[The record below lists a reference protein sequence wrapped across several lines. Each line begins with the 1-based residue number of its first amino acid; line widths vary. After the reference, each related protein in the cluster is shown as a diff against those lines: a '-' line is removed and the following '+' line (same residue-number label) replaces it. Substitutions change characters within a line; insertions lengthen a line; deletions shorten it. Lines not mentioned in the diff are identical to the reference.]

1 MNDLTP
7 VEIEQAGENLA
18 SKISKG
24 RLARDVDPLEGALI
38 HVLEQDLDFAVVVVH
53 VVAPNH
59 VGVIDVAEDLDLA
72 ADLEA
77 DGVIMVAVDDLE
89 GVVFAGGPVEDFV
102 DGAAAAAADAVDSLQ
117 LGEV

>member
-1 MNDLTP
+1 MNDLAL

-18 SKISKG
+18 SEIGKG
-24 RLARDVDPLEGALI
+24 GLMGDVDPLEGALV
-38 HVLEQDLDFAVVVVH
+38 HVLQEDLDFTVVVVH
-53 VVAPNH
+53 VVAFNH
-59 VGVIDVAEDLDLA
+59 VGVVDVAEDLDLA

-77 DGVIMVAVDDLE
+77 DGVIEVAVDDLE
-89 GVVFAGGPVEDFV
+89 GVECAGGAVEDFV